1 MSHCCFLFDL
11 RFLIILLVSSS
22 FPCKGTFCTTT
33 IERKKN
39 AGKLRHFRLR
49 DWRHFR
55 LCVTSGHETNV
66 TSGYDVTSGH
76 MTDVTSGSTEQQYSQ
91 SNDEESY
98 YILKTNNPFLFEN
111 LYTVMYFMQYS
122 HCYCCLCH
130 VNRIHTCNTINI
142 LIGHQLFN
150 GDFFY
155 KWWEMFCYIVSD
167 KNGEMY
173 QRSYSVINV
182 DVHWWMISNWSN
194 VSVYFSLVVNW

>member
-1 MSHCCFLFDL
+1 
-11 RFLIILLVSSS
+11 
-22 FPCKGTFCTTT
+22 
-33 IERKKN
+33 
-39 AGKLRHFRLR
+39 
-49 DWRHFR
+49 
-55 LCVTSGHETNV
+55 
-66 TSGYDVTSGH
+66 

-122 HCYCCLCH
+122 HCYCCLGH

-150 GDFFY
+150 DDFFY
-155 KWWEMFCYIVSD
+155 KWWEMFYYIVSD

-173 QRSYSVINV
+173 QRSYSVINRRR
-182 DVHWWMISNWSN
+182 
-194 VSVYFSLVVNW
+194 SLVDDQQLLKFINIFQPGSRLVRLFIFNLQLL